1 MQKNCK
7 ESGNLLKKLRLK
19 KLKSLNKVSVGKT
32 SLCHKSTVLLLGF
45 SRSTQIDHDRASQEK
60 EILMM
65 GSKAKLHG
73 WVIDSQYEKIFDS
86 HWEGYFISHSRS
98 ISLFVV
104 FVPRHSYSCLY
115 MCTPKNVFIHCFIT
129 NQIGCW
135 VTCLEWSKIWLNNS
149 WHCFHSFDI

>member
-1 MQKNCK
+1 MQKK
-7 ESGNLLKKLRLK
+7 LQRIRELKIMRLR

-73 WVIDSQYEKIFDS
+73 WVIDSEKKDLWFQLLLRIFYFRTAPVSCFRCPGGPIFWDVGGLR
-86 HWEGYFISHSRS
+86 EGTLGLRKQLAVMI
-98 ISLFVV
+98 
-104 FVPRHSYSCLY
+104 P
-115 MCTPKNVFIHCFIT
+115 TTT
-129 NQIGCW
+129 NSGWFFLLKCNI
-135 VTCLEWSKIWLNNS
+135 
-149 WHCFHSFDI
+149 

>member
-1 MQKNCK
+1 MQKK
-7 ESGNLLKKLRLK
+7 LQRIRELKKLRLR

-73 WVIDSQYEKIFDS
+73 WVIDSEKKDLWFQLLRIF
-86 HWEGYFISHSRS
+86 YFRTRPRS
-98 ISLFVV
+98 SWGSNFLGCRGPQRGHFGIKETACCDDTYNYQFWMI
-104 FVPRHSYSCLY
+104 F
-115 MCTPKNVFIHCFIT
+115 FI
-129 NQIGCW
+129 
-135 VTCLEWSKIWLNNS
+135 EM
-149 WHCFHSFDI
+149 